1 VQPLLQAPESL
12 MASIKRRMSQ
22 FGRTLALQLIFKS
35 GLALVVL
42 CFVVELVAVVTAA
55 ATQAKCDACLV

>member
-1 VQPLLQAPESL
+1 
-12 MASIKRRMSQ
+12 MASIKRLMSQ
-22 FGRTLALQLIFKS
+22 FGRTMALQLIFKS

-55 ATQAKCDACLV
+55 ATQAKCGTYPVHD